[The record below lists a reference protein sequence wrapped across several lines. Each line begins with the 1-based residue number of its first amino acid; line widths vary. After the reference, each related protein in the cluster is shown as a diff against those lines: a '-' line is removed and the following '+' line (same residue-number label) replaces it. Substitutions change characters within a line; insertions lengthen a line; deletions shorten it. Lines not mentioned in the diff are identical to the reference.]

1 MNVHRPAMTPD
12 DEIRILRLAQHDR
25 LLFAP
30 IYEAYFERVYA
41 YCLRRTGNVQEAEDL
56 CSLVFIRAL
65 GGLAGYRGG
74 MVAAWLFTIAHN
86 TVVKH
91 YRAKHPITALDDAVE
106 IAVESDLNEVDEME
120 MWRTVAGLVKALPD
134 EQRELLALTL
144 DAGLNSQQ
152 VGEIMGKNATAVRV
166 QLHRLLKQLREQYEK
181 ISGEPA

>member
-1 MNVHRPAMTPD
+1 MTPD
-12 DEIRILRLAQHDR
+12 DEIRILRLAQGDR

-30 IYEAYFERVYA
+30 IYEAYFDRVYA
-41 YCLRRTGNVQEAEDL
+41 YCLRRTGNVQDAEDL
-56 CSLVFIRAL
+56 CSLVFTRAL
-65 GGLAGYRGG
+65 AGLGGYRSG

-91 YRAKHPITALDDAVE
+91 YRAKRPVTALDDASE
-106 IAVESDLNEVDEME
+106 IAAESDLSDVDELE
-120 MWRTVAGLVKALPD
+120 TWRTVAGLVKALSD
-134 EQRELLALTL
+134 EQRELLALML

-152 VGEIMGKNATAVRV
+152 VGEIMGKSATAVRV